1 MELEKQL
8 KNKRKNRLII
18 AVAAIAIVLAVVGCV
33 FGFVWSMREKST
45 STQPVETNQQKAIT
59 DPNEITGTAA
69 IEGNDIRLVAASVTG
84 TVVSANFEEGDT
96 VQAGDILYRIDTK
109 DINDAIAKAQLGLEK
124 ARLSKNTLADDIR
137 KLNITAPI
145 SGTVTAVYVNHGD
158 SVTANAK
165 IAEVIDDSNMTLKV
179 PFIDTDADQLSVG
192 QSADVSMVGTSYA
205 MTGTVTRV
213 GSGHGV
219 SASGNSVR
227 MVEVTVA
234 NPGALKDGDKGTAV
248 IGGIACN
255 DAGEFEASGS
265 ETIIAQ
271 AAGQVESLPIK
282 EGDHVNAGVQVASL
296 KNDALVN
303 NQKQNELS
311 VRDALLALN
320 MQKEQLSKYVVK
332 APISGVVT
340 KKTVKAGDT
349 LSAANMAGMATIVD
363 TSRTIFKLKVDELDV
378 TKITMGQKVE
388 FTADSMGDTVYTG
401 TVDYIDTISAPD
413 AGAASGQAAAMAAGG
428 APVGSGAV
436 LYPVTVVVDDPYGLY
451 TGMTVNAKILT
462 GTQPT
467 PAPDGAIA
475 DGEGAMQ

>member
-8 KNKRKNRLII
+8 KNKRRKRLIMAI
-18 AVAAIAIVLAVVGCV
+18 VAVVIVLAIVGCV
-33 FGFVWSMREKST
+33 FGLVWSMREKT
-45 STQPVETNQQKAIT
+45 ANTQPVEESQQKKLT
-59 DPNEITGTAA
+59 NPDEITGTAKV
-69 IEGNDIRLVAASVTG
+69 EGNDTRTVAASVTG

-96 VQAGDILYRIDTK
+96 VQAGDVLYRIDTK

-137 KLNITAPI
+137 KLNVTAPI
-145 SGTVTAVYVNHGD
+145 SGTVTTVYVNNGD

-165 IAEVIDDSNMTLKV
+165 IAEVVDDSNMTLKV
-179 PFIDTDADQLSVG
+179 PFIDTDADQLYVG

-205 MTGTVTRV
+205 MTGTVTRI

-227 MVEVTVA
+227 LVEVTVA

-248 IGGIACN
+248 IGAIACN
-255 DAGEFEASGS
+255 DAGEFEAAGS
-265 ETIIAQ
+265 ETVIAQ
-271 AAGQVESLPIK
+271 VAGQIESLPIQ
-282 EGDHVNAGVQVASL
+282 EGDHVSAGVQVASL

-311 VRDALLALN
+311 IRDAELALK
-320 MQKEQLSKYVVK
+320 MQREQLTKYVVK

-378 TKITMGQKVE
+378 TKIAVGQKVE

-401 TVDYIDTISAPD
+401 TVDYIDTIGAQD
-413 AGAASGQAAAMAAGG
+413 ASLSSGQAAAMAGG
-428 APVGSGAV
+428 AASGSGAV
-436 LYPVTVVVDDPYGLY
+436 LYPVTVVVDDPYELY

-462 GTQPT
+462 DTQPT
-467 PAPDGAIA
+467 PVVDDAMT
-475 DGEGAMQ
+475 DGEEKVQ